1 VKNARLPPLVALRAF
16 DAIGRTQSVRAAG
29 DELAVSHTVVSRHL
43 RNLEAWL
50 GVKLVEARGRGLVL
64 TTEGAR
70 YHAQIG
76 RALEAIARATVDL
89 RPTSRRTLTIWCFP
103 GLANRR
109 LLARLPDLEARLP
122 DWEIILHPT
131 LARCD
136 HSRGEADAE
145 VVYLE
150 NAESTDRMR
159 AELLTRPRV
168 FPVVSPTFM
177 ARYARVETTRD
188 LLALPLIHE
197 DSTHQWTQW
206 LTLAGLGTVPPLNG
220 PRLWHAHLAI
230 EAARLGQ
237 GVALANE
244 TLVEDDLKSGALIEV
259 LRSDIRLGGYYV
271 IAPSARWEEP
281 AMIAL
286 RDWLHELSPAAEG
299 TGA

>member
-1 VKNARLPPLVALRAF
+1 LRAF
-16 DAIGRTQSVRAAG
+16 DAIGRAKSIRAAG

-43 RNLEAWL
+43 RNLEDWL

-64 TTEGAR
+64 TVDGAR

-76 RALEAIARATVDL
+76 RAFEAIARATADL
-89 RPTSRRTLTIWCFP
+89 RPAARRTLAIWCYP

-109 LLARLPDLEARLP
+109 LLARLPCLEARLP

-131 LARCD
+131 LVRCD

-145 VVYLE
+145 VVYLDE
-150 NAESTDRMR
+150 VESTDRLR
-159 AELLTRPRV
+159 AELLAQPRV
-168 FPVVSPTFM
+168 FPVASPTFM
-177 ARYARVETTRD
+177 ARYAGIETTTD
-188 LLALPLIHE
+188 LIRLPLIHE
-197 DSTHQWTQW
+197 DSTDQWGHW
-206 LTLAGLGTVPPLNG
+206 LALAGIDAPPALSG

-244 TLVEDDLKSGALIEV
+244 MLVEEDLKTGALIEV
-259 LRSDIRLGGYYV
+259 LPSDIRLGGYYLV
-271 IAPSARWEEP
+271 APSARWEEP
-281 AMIAL
+281 TMVAL
-286 RDWLHELSPAAEG
+286 REWLRELSPGAEN